1 MKTALYFMPLYY
13 IYQVKALKDKNNDLK
28 KQVEDSDNAI
38 ADLKK
43 KLRAAETEA
52 KKAAE
57 AVKNNKDTKKLEL
70 TKKVLDEAKLKIG
83 KLEEIKTELEKE
95 NERSRKEIAE
105 LQGNVKNLSVAAEEG
120 EKLAQQCEEMKG
132 ELKTIRSENAEVGDL
147 SNKHGINFYC
157 LALKSHIQ
165 NSRLSIF

>member
-1 MKTALYFMPLYY
+1 M
-13 IYQVKALKDKNNDLK
+13 
-28 KQVEDSDNAI
+28 
-38 ADLKK
+38 
-43 KLRAAETEA
+43 
-52 KKAAE
+52 
-57 AVKNNKDTKKLEL
+57 
-70 TKKVLDEAKLKIG
+70 KIG